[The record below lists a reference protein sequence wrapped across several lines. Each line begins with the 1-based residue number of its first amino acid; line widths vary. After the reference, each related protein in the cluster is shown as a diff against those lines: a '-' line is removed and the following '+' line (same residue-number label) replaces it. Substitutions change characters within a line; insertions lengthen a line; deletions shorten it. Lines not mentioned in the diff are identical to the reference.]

1 VLLCFEQFALLC
13 ASWQGLI
20 VGQVV
25 VVVVVVWVGIVL
37 QVGCVRFILV
47 VFSML

>member
-1 VLLCFEQFALLC
+1 VLLCVEQFALLC

-25 VVVVVVWVGIVL
+25 VVVWVGIVL
-37 QVGCVRFILV
+37 QVV
-47 VFSML
+47 V